1 MARPVSDV
9 VRIETQVRYAMC
21 GVVCILQCAF
31 EQGAIGSRRPKLPAM
46 LSPPRT
52 TTPTTTNCWPPCPPA
67 CAAPPALPCRALP
80 QSDWGYSLGSNN
92 WQGPSGYINGK
103 KIDPLMGSNWENK
116 PNLEA
121 AAAGVKKE

>member
-1 MARPVSDV
+1 LAAGILCSHCCAHHPPPTTAPARP
-9 VRIETQVRYAMC
+9 
-21 GVVCILQCAF
+21 
-31 EQGAIGSRRPKLPAM
+31 
-46 LSPPRT
+46 
-52 TTPTTTNCWPPCPPA
+52 
-67 CAAPPALPCRALP
+67 AL

>member
-1 MARPVSDV
+1 MA
-9 VRIETQVRYAMC
+9 A
-21 GVVCILQCAF
+21 GVLIC
-31 EQGAIGSRRPKLPAM
+31 PPALLAT
-46 LSPPRT
+46 LSPPPTAT
-52 TTPTTTNCWPPCPPA
+52 TT
-67 CAAPPALPCRALP
+67 APDCPAL

-121 AAAGVKKE
+121 AAAGVKKD